1 MFTLFS
7 CLYLTWVIFLQRYFS
22 KTKLKSIVRF
32 GGPGRG
38 GGGGGGKMW
47 EIVVKNPSSL
57 DYEQSFCCGT
67 ACSLALATV
76 AQS

>member
-1 MFTLFS
+1 MGYISSTILFENKIKIDS
-7 CLYLTWVIFLQRYFS
+7 AIWRA
-22 KTKLKSIVRF
+22 
-32 GGPGRG
+32 GA